1 MGSKLDAMCFVMLS
15 ERAVRYQGL
24 QTPSFVMPTARE
36 RGYRTRYKHIHVRS
50 ARAIEYP
57 KPSIQVWDEQ
67 CFRRGAS

>member
-1 MGSKLDAMCFVMLS
+1 MISSAFFWEYPVPSYRVLGYTV
-15 ERAVRYQGL
+15 L
-24 QTPSFVMPTARE
+24 QARSFVMPTARE